1 MDLAYGVL
9 YLELTLLTFKC
20 KCRKYIDGPILM
32 LAKDLN
38 FC

>member
-9 YLELTLLTFKC
+9 YLELALLKC